1 METSG
6 VSRMRK
12 DDKDGVKKYRVSYI
26 FGAAQRA
33 ALVFLLLCMGFFAA
47 VTVLEKMELDWAA
60 CVQILVG

>member
-1 METSG
+1 
-6 VSRMRK
+6 MRK